1 MSAKAQEVEAPR
13 PPDLKALVA
22 RWAGTPGEPR
32 PASVLRFFRAEGPSP
47 VKKGQTPALWLGV
60 IVQGKKRVRVG
71 GQVLDYQPGNYLVLT
86 GDTHFESCVIEASPT
101 QPYLSVGVALPPEL
115 VVETWARLEQPL
127 GPTAAPSPAWVA
139 HLPKAIEDAVT
150 RLVRTLDDPEEHEVL
165 APLILKELIYRLL
178 RSDEAAALR
187 RMAHSKED
195 EARIR
200 RAMAHI
206 RAHAHQRL
214 RVADLAKL
222 VGMSPSHFAHR
233 FRAIAQASPVRY
245 QKRLRLEQATHLLRS
260 GRNVGEVADAI
271 GYLSPAQFSRDFRAH
286 FELAPREW
294 ARRIEQEESRPA
306 PSRARTP

>member
-1 MSAKAQEVEAPR
+1 MSAQPSPFLAPPPEAP
-13 PPDLKALVA
+13 DLRALVA
-22 RWAGTPGEPR
+22 RWAQTPGEQR
-32 PASVLRFFRAEGPSP
+32 QLSVLRFFRAEGPSP

-60 IVQGKKRVRVG
+60 IVQGKKQVRVG
-71 GQVLDYQPGNYLVLT
+71 GQVLDYQPGNYIVLT
-86 GDTHFESCVIEASPT
+86 GDTPFESRVVEASPT
-101 QPYLSVGVALPPEL
+101 LPYLSVGVALPPEL
-115 VVETWARLEQPL
+115 VVETWARLEQPT
-127 GPTAAPSPAWVA
+127 GPTRSAAPGWVSA
-139 HLPKAIEDAVT
+139 LPKAIEDAVT
-150 RLVRTLDDPEEHEVL
+150 RLVRTLDDPEEHAVL
-165 APLILKELIYRLL
+165 APLILKELIFRLL

-187 RMAHSKED
+187 RVAHSKGD

-245 QKRLRLEQATHLLRS
+245 QKRLRLEQAAQLLRS
-260 GRNVGEVADAI
+260 GRAVGEVAEAI

-286 FELAPREW
+286 FEVAPREW
-294 ARRIEQEESRPA
+294 VRRIEQD
-306 PSRARTP
+306 